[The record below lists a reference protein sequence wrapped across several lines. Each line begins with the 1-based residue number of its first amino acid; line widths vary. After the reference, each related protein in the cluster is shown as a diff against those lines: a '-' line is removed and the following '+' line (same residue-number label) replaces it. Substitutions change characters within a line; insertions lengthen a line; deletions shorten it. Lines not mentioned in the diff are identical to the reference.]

1 MTAKKAF
8 TEEVEGANFNLIL
21 NTSNDKF
28 IYDDIDIGRDTFHSV
43 TKISRNIQ
51 GLKFTKTIE
60 NFNYKKC

>member
-28 IYDDIDIGRDTFHSV
+28 IYDDIDIGRDTYRSEDEKK
-43 TKISRNIQ
+43 TMKYSRDEDFS
-51 GLKFTKTIE
+51 L
-60 NFNYKKC
+60 NFN

>member
-28 IYDDIDIGRDTFHSV
+28 IYDDIDIGRDTYRS
-43 TKISRNIQ
+43 Q
-51 GLKFTKTIE
+51 
-60 NFNYKKC
+60 KKLSKG

>member
-28 IYDDIDIGRDTFHSV
+28 IYDDIDIGRDTYRSQKKLSKGW
-43 TKISRNIQ
+43 KIFFKFQ
-51 GLKFTKTIE
+51 LKKFK
-60 NFNYKKC
+60 